1 MDGMMVE
8 MHLAS
13 VRVEMPTN
21 NPVVLLQEQTGD
33 RRTLLIFIGTHEAQA
48 IVEALQGTTRP
59 RPMTHELLRDV
70 ILELGGTL
78 ERVLLTELVDSVYFA
93 ELHIAL
99 NGRTHV
105 VSSRPSDAM
114 ALAARLGTPI
124 FAEDALLDEA
134 AVVLDE
140 EEETANPDDLVEQF
154 HDFIKDVR
162 PEDFST

>member
-1 MDGMMVE
+1 MVE

-21 NPVVLLQEQTGD
+21 NPVVLLQETTGD
-33 RRTLLIFIGTHEAQA
+33 KRTLLIFIGTHEAQA
-48 IVEALQGTTRP
+48 IVEAIQGTSRP
-59 RPMTHELLRDV
+59 RPMTHELIRDV
-70 ILELGGTL
+70 LVELGATL
-78 ERVLLTELVDSVYFA
+78 ERVVLTELVDGVYYA

-99 NGRTHV
+99 GGRTYV

-114 ALAARLGTPI
+114 AIAARLGTPI
-124 FAEDALLDEA
+124 FAEEALLEEA
-134 AVVLDE
+134 GIVLDDE
-140 EEETANPDDLVEQF
+140 EDDASSPDELVEQF

>member
-1 MDGMMVE
+1 MVE

-21 NPVVLLQEQTGD
+21 NPVVLLRETSGE

-48 IVEALQGTTRP
+48 IVEAIQGTTRP

-70 ILELGGTL
+70 IFELGGTV
-78 ERVLLTELVDSVYFA
+78 ERVVLTELVDSVYFA
-93 ELHIAL
+93 ELHI
-99 NGRTHV
+99 NVGGRLHV

-114 ALAARLGTPI
+114 AVAARLGTPI
-124 FAEDALLDEA
+124 FAEEALLDEA
-134 AVVLDE
+134 GVVLDE
-140 EEETANPDDLVEQF
+140 DDDESAAPDDLVEQF

-162 PEDFST
+162 PEDFTA

>member
-1 MDGMMVE
+1 MVE

-21 NPVVLLQEQTGD
+21 NPVVLLQETGGD

-48 IVEALQGTTRP
+48 IVEAIQGTTRP

-70 ILELGGTL
+70 LTELGATL
-78 ERVLLTELVDSVYFA
+78 DRVVLTELVDSVYFA
-93 ELHIAL
+93 ELHVSL
-99 NGRTHV
+99 GGRNYI

-114 ALAARLGTPI
+114 AIAARMGTPI

-134 AVVLDE
+134 GIVLDE
-140 EEETANPDDLVEQF
+140 DEDGATSSPDDLVDQF
-154 HDFIKDVR
+154 REFIKDVR
-162 PEDFST
+162 PEDFSS

>member
-1 MDGMMVE
+1 MVE

-21 NPVVLLQEQTGD
+21 NPVVLLQESNGD

-48 IVEALQGTTRP
+48 IVEAMQGTTRP

-70 ILELGGTL
+70 LVDLGASL
-78 ERVLLTELVDSVYFA
+78 DRVVLTELVDSVYFA
-93 ELHIAL
+93 ELHITL
-99 NGRTHV
+99 GGRTHV

-114 ALAARLGTPI
+114 AIAARLGTPI
-124 FAEDALLDEA
+124 FAEEALLDEA
-134 AVVLDE
+134 GVVLDE
-140 EEETANPDDLVEQF
+140 DDDEASSPDELVDQF
-154 HDFIKDVR
+154 HEFIKDVR